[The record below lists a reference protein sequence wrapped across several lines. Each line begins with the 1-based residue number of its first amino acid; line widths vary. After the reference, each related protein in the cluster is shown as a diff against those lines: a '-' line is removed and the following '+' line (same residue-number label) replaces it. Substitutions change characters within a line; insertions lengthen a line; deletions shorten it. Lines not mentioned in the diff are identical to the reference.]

1 MLEQVWQFD
10 IVIDGTV
17 VLKHALLTI
26 KASDGA

>member
-1 MLEQVWQFD
+1 VLEQVWQYD

-26 KASDGA
+26 KASDG